1 MNENLSLEDKV
12 KSAIEQIRP
21 YLQQD
26 GGDVLYSHIDQN
38 NVVFVK
44 LIGACHGCPMAM
56 QTLKMGI
63 EAALKE
69 VIPEINGVESI

>member
-1 MNENLSLEDKV
+1 MNQVRSLEEKV
-12 KSAIEQIRP
+12 KSAIEQLRP

-26 GGDVLYSHIDQN
+26 GGDIQYSHIDEN
-38 NVVFVK
+38 NVVYVK
-44 LIGACHGCPMAM
+44 LIGACHGCPMAT

-69 VIPEINGVESI
+69 VIPEITAVENV